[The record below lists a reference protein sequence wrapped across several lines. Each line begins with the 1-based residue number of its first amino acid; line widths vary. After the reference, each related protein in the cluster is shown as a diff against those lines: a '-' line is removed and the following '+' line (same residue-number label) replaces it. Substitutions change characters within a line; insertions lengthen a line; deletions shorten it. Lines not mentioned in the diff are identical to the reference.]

1 MIVDVLGLGE
11 SLELYDNSENIRFGV
26 NDICSKKVVDYLV
39 CVDHKAA
46 FTPERLKVI
55 ENSRV
60 LSFFSHLDEWQ
71 THPNFKK
78 IELRKGYP
86 SGLLT
91 FETIPKSV
99 FSPYIAVGLAW
110 KLFEPEHIRVF
121 GVDMVTH
128 KLNEQ
133 ASRIKSDWLW
143 LKKTLNNKGCEVT
156 VFGDGI
162 LQEVKINLP

>member
-11 SLELYDNSENIRFGV
+11 SLSLYDYSDNIRIGV
-26 NDICSKKVVDYLV
+26 NDICSKLIVDYVV
-39 CVDHKAA
+39 CVDKKAA
-46 FTPERLKVI
+46 FTPERLKWI
-55 ENSRV
+55 ENARV
-60 LSFFSHLDEWQ
+60 LELFSQLDEWN

-78 IELRKGYP
+78 IELSKGYP

-91 FETIPKSV
+91 FDTIPKSV

-110 KLFEPEHIRVF
+110 KLFEPEQIRVF

-133 ASRIKSDWLW
+133 ANRIISDWLW

-156 VFGDGI
+156 VFGNGI
-162 LQEVKINLP
+162 LKEVKIN